1 MNHFRTDFFFSQSVA
16 PVHKIAL
23 SSVFNKKWKTFYAF
37 WPFTCTTTEF
47 FGGGENKLLKTCFK
61 VQVFENTALS
71 SLCELQKC
79 ELVKTVAWH
88 AELSVQ
94 SSVHKQKKNANFFF
108 FYSST
113 SLSGKHILNDLF
125 TNLTD
130 LV

>member
-1 MNHFRTDFFFSQSVA
+1 MHFGHSLARQQS
-16 PVHKIAL
+16 
-23 SSVFNKKWKTFYAF
+23 
-37 WPFTCTTTEF
+37 

-94 SSVHKQKKNANFFF
+94 SSVHKQKKNPQKKSF
-108 FYSST
+108 
-113 SLSGKHILNDLF
+113 LQ
-125 TNLTD
+125 
-130 LV
+130 